1 MKTDTAQSP
10 ENTDGETPSEIID
23 PPIEV
28 GKGKVE
34 TDKISDKEVNDAAN
48 ELGLKKI
55 KAATIKRLSDVGIA
69 TEQYGAIKV
78 ALGRVVVSDDRLDR
92 LMEVVL
98 DVAENS
104 EEPETQIKAA
114 AAGASL
120 AQQISKNA
128 DLVYRMQNE
137 KMIDT
142 GSDKRKFQSFG
153 PDHVIVPVQS
163 NVQVNLSKEEE
174 T

>member
-1 MKTDTAQSP
+1 MKTDTGQSP
-10 ENTDGETPSEIID
+10 ENTDGETPSETSN

-28 GKGKVE
+28 GKAKVE
-34 TDKISDKEVNDAAN
+34 GEKISDQEVNAAAN

-55 KAATIKRLSDVGIA
+55 KAATIKRLSDVGVA
-69 TEQYGAIKV
+69 AEQYGAIRV
-78 ALGRVVVSDDRLDR
+78 ALGRVMVSDDRLDR

-104 EEPETQIKAA
+104 SETETQIKAA

-137 KMIDT
+137 KMIQS
-142 GSDKRKFQSFG
+142 SDKRKFQSFG
-153 PDHVIVPVQS
+153 PDHVVVPVQS
-163 NVQVNLSKEEE
+163 NVQVNLSKEDES
-174 T
+174 

>member
-1 MKTDTAQSP
+1 MKTDMGQSP
-10 ENTDGETPSEIID
+10 ESTDGQTPSEITN

-34 TDKISDKEVNDAAN
+34 PEKITTQEIDDAAR

-55 KAATIKRLSDVGIA
+55 GAATIKRLSDIGIA
-69 TEQYGAIKV
+69 AEQYGAIKM

-114 AAGASL
+114 VAGSSL

-137 KMIDT
+137 KMIQA

-153 PDHVIVPVQS
+153 PDHVVVPVQS
-163 NVQVNLSKEEE
+163 NVQVNLSKDDES
-174 T
+174 